1 MDEDE
6 AKLKRGADASANS
19 SSLAVSDLEAGN
31 ETFVRDTRMQVK
43 QNIDKQDEAL
53 AKLGVAVDS
62 LGEKGRVIHEE
73 LVDQNRK
80 LNKLDD
86 DLDEAGNKMN
96 FVMAKLSK
104 LLKTKDG
111 CQIWTIVILALVLVV
126 L

>member
-1 MDEDE
+1 
-6 AKLKRGADASANS
+6 
-19 SSLAVSDLEAGN
+19 
-31 ETFVRDTRMQVK
+31 
-43 QNIDKQDEAL
+43 
-53 AKLGVAVDS
+53 
-62 LGEKGRVIHEE
+62 VIHEE

-126 L
+126 LGELKSFPLIVGNNCSTLLLCHCVVSYSVSRYLGVAEARTGGPSLG

>member
-1 MDEDE
+1 MESSAVRRKMDEDE

-62 LGEKGRVIHEE
+62 LGKKFFEI
-73 LVDQNRK
+73 LI
-80 LNKLDD
+80 L
-86 DLDEAGNKMN
+86 
-96 FVMAKLSK
+96 
-104 LLKTKDG
+104 T
-111 CQIWTIVILALVLVV
+111 TINAFES
-126 L
+126 